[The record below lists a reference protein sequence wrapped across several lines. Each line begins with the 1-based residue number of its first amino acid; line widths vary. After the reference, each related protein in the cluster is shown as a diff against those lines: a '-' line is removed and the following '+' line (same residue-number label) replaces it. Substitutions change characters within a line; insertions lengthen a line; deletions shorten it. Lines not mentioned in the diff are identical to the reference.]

1 MHLVISNSS
10 SVPIY
15 EQIKKTIINQI
26 LEGELDEDELLP
38 SIRVLAQD
46 IKISAM
52 TIKKAYDELE
62 KEGYLK
68 SIQGKGTFVAPKNT
82 EIAKEQAQKDIE
94 DYIEKI
100 ALDYQI
106 SKEAI
111 YAEINKILYAKENS
125 NKLLEKKSTVVKPKI
140 VNENDENISSSIL
153 RRENLVIY
161 LLINYPEEAYQKIKE
176 NIKIDDMKLD
186 KNKEILQKLYEELEN
201 GNNNTAGILDIFKD
215 DEIISHLSGIMA
227 TDFEISEVKKCIND
241 VIISYE
247 KDKLIIKRNE
257 IIKKLE
263 NTNELTKDEIANLE
277 KELSELII
285 KLARI
290 K

>member
-1 MHLVISNSS
+1 MKMIISNSS

-26 LEGELDEDELLP
+26 LEGELNEDELLP

-100 ALDYQI
+100 VAI
-106 SKEAI
+106 S
-111 YAEINKILYAKENS
+111 N
-125 NKLLEKKSTVVKPKI
+125 
-140 VNENDENISSSIL
+140 
-153 RRENLVIY
+153 R
-161 LLINYPEEAYQKIKE
+161 
-176 NIKIDDMKLD
+176 
-186 KNKEILQKLYEELEN
+186 
-201 GNNNTAGILDIFKD
+201 
-215 DEIISHLSGIMA
+215 
-227 TDFEISEVKKCIND
+227 FEIDEND
-241 VIISYE
+241 VIE
-247 KDKLIIKRNE
+247 MFKLIYGDDK
-257 IIKKLE
+257 
-263 NTNELTKDEIANLE
+263 
-277 KELSELII
+277 
-285 KLARI
+285 
-290 K
+290 